1 MTKFDERFKR
11 SVVKQCKSG
20 ELTYSAVAKR
30 NGVSASM
37 VKLWVGLHERHGAAG
52 LRKKFDHYDA
62 GFRLRALKQMWKN
75 QSSYSETAIALGIR
89 SSGCLAVWER
99 CYHSGGID
107 ALRPRK
113 RGRPPKMPDFPNAQ
127 TPTTTDDENRSKKD
141 LLAEIDQLRMENAY
155 LKKLE
160 ALVQQQKHQKATA
173 RKKRK

>member
-1 MTKFDERFKR
+1 MTKFNERFKH
-11 SVVKQCKSG
+11 SVVKQCESG
-20 ELTYSAVAKR
+20 KLTYSAVAKR
-30 NGVSASM
+30 NGVSATM
-37 VKLWVGLHERHGAAG
+37 VKLWVALHERHGAAG

-62 GFRLRALKQMWKN
+62 AFRLRALKQMWKN
-75 QSSYSETAIALGIR
+75 HWSYGETAIALGIR

-107 ALRPRK
+107 ALKPRR
-113 RGRPPKMPDFPNAQ
+113 RGRPPQMSNLPNAQ
-127 TPTTTDDENRSKKD
+127 TPTTTDDESRSKKD

-160 ALVQQQKHQKATA
+160 ALVQQQKQQKAIT